1 LNSQLLLFAFQIPH
15 RLDLSNRSIL
25 LFMEKLS
32 ACALLNQTIAEQKF
46 SVTYLLTALIEAF
59 HTLVRVQVK
68 GRSSKGK
75 VHGFLAV
82 C

>member
-1 LNSQLLLFAFQIPH
+1 
-15 RLDLSNRSIL
+15 
-25 LFMEKLS
+25 MEKLS